1 MNTAHQITF
10 RALLF
15 SAVLL
20 AVSCSGGGGGNSNP
34 TTPTPQNPVVAITS
48 FTASLSQTAS
58 ENQYSVHISARETA
72 GQSPATLGALEFTLA
87 DANGATARATPD
99 SVWSSTRLGPGTTVA
114 ARDMMLTGS
123 REAQPVF
130 TRLTARVVYTNDAQV
145 SSSVTETIDIQQ
157 PQGPPPQTTFTIAG
171 VVSEEPGGKAIVG
184 ASVGVVDG
192 LNAARSAT
200 TDGNGY
206 YSIPGLRAGSF
217 TLRAT
222 KSGYETTDRGLTL
235 SADTP
240 VDLRMRTSAPAPV
253 PPTPAPPTP
262 PTPTPPPPPGDSMTC
277 TGSTPATAPC
287 GKPTARCNDGTYSC
301 SQNRSG
307 TCSSHDGVSCWI
319 CPGNLCQAVAPTFY

>member
-171 VVSEEPGGKAIVG
+171 VVSGRAGREGDCRRLGRCRRWPQRGSLGHDRRQRLLQYPRPSRGELHTARNEVWLRDDRPRAYVVGGYP
-184 ASVGVVDG
+184 S
-192 LNAARSAT
+192 RSAHA
-200 TDGNGY
+200 DLG
-206 YSIPGLRAGSF
+206 PRASAANA
-217 TLRAT
+217 RAT
-222 KSGYETTDRGLTL
+222 HA
-235 SADTP
+235 AD
-240 VDLRMRTSAPAPV
+240 SN
-253 PPTPAPPTP
+253 
-262 PTPTPPPPPGDSMTC
+262 
-277 TGSTPATAPC
+277 ATAAA
-287 GKPTARCNDGTYSC
+287 G
-301 SQNRSG
+301 
-307 TCSSHDGVSCWI
+307 
-319 CPGNLCQAVAPTFY
+319 